1 MMLAQKTYNA
11 TAIGA
16 IGTMTYGGMVAVGQ
30 VDDRAGYERFDAFV
44 GDLEAMERQGLVRI
58 ESKHLESG
66 TGKRHVDMVRFT
78 RLK

>member
-1 MMLAQKTYNA
+1 MLAQKTYNV

-30 VDDRAGYERFDAFV
+30 VDDGSGYERFATQV
-44 GDLEAMERQGLVRI
+44 GDLEAMEHQGLVRI
-58 ESKHLESG
+58 ESRHFESQ
-66 TGKRHVDMVRFT
+66 TGKRHVDMVKFT

>member
-1 MMLAQKTYNA
+1 MLAQKTYDA

-30 VDDRAGYERFDAFV
+30 VDDGAGFERFAKFAD
-44 GDLEAMERQGLVRI
+44 DLEAMERQGLVRI
-58 ESKHLESG
+58 ESRHFESQ